1 MIRFAVRVTPRSGA
15 DAIEGARD
23 GVLHV
28 RVRAAP
34 ADGAANEAVLRLL
47 ADTLRVPRSSLSL
60 VSGARSRSKLIGLDV
75 ALRERVETTWPGLV
89 R

>member
-1 MIRFAVRVTPRSGA
+1 MIRLAVHVTPRSGA
-15 DAIEGARD
+15 AAIEGVRE

-34 ADGAANEAVLRLL
+34 EDGAANEAVLRLL
-47 ADTLRVPRSSLSL
+47 ADTLLVPRSALSL
-60 VSGARSRSKLIGLDV
+60 VSGARSRRKLIGLD
-75 ALRERVETTWPGLV
+75 AGLRQRVDAMWPGLV

>member
-1 MIRFAVRVTPRSGA
+1 MIRFAVHLTPRSGA

-23 GVLHV
+23 WVLHV

-34 ADGAANEAVLRLL
+34 ADGAANEALLRLL
-47 ADTLRVPRSSLSL
+47 ADTLLVPRSSLSL
-60 VSGARSRSKLIGLDV
+60 VSGARSRRKLIGLDA
-75 ALRERVETTWPGLV
+75 ALRQRVETVWPGLV

>member
-1 MIRFAVRVTPRSGA
+1 MIRLAVHVTPRSGA
-15 DAIEGARD
+15 DAIDGVRV

-34 ADGAANEAVLRLL
+34 ADGAANEALVRLL

-60 VSGARSRSKLIGLDV
+60 VSGTRSRSKLIGLDD
-75 ALRERVETTWPGLV
+75 ALRERVEMIWPGLV